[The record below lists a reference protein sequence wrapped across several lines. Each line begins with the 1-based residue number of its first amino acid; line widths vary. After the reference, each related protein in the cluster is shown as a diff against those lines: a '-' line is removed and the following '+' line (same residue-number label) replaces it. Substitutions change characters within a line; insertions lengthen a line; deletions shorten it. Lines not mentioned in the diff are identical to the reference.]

1 MNPHPVHAEAPGSLR
16 WRCRRGIK
24 ELDLILQAWLE
35 GSYRSATAAERARFA
50 AFLDL
55 PDPEMA
61 ACLLAQA
68 APADPDF
75 APLVAQLARPRS

>member
-1 MNPHPVHAEAPGSLR
+1 VNTEAPGSLR

-24 ELDLILQAWLE
+24 ELDLMLQAWLE
-35 GSYRSATAAERARFA
+35 GPYRSATPAERARFA

-61 ACLLAQA
+61 ACLLARA

-75 APLVAQLARPRS
+75 APLVAQLARPRP